1 MNSEKCDCNK
11 DFFINIFRGKK
22 VYEPPRYMSV
32 NEAVK
37 QLLEIPKTRD
47 LKGEEPGTRKA
58 GNPQEKKN
66 GLSAVRLKV
75 VL

>member
-1 MNSEKCDCNK
+1 
-11 DFFINIFRGKK
+11 
-22 VYEPPRYMSV
+22 MSV

-58 GNPQEKKN
+58 GNPQAEILVYRQLN
-66 GLSAVRLKV
+66 LK
-75 VL
+75 

>member
-1 MNSEKCDCNK
+1 MEKCDCNE
-11 DFFINIFRGKK
+11 DYFINIVRGKK

-58 GNPQEKKN
+58 SNPRAKKM
-66 GLSAVRLKV
+66 GYRQLD
-75 VL
+75 

>member
-47 LKGEEPGTRKA
+47 LKGEEPGTPKA
-58 GNPQEKKN
+58 GNPQAEK
-66 GLSAVRLKV
+66 LVYRQLDLK
-75 VL
+75 

>member
-1 MNSEKCDCNK
+1 MKSEKCDCTK

-58 GNPQEKKN
+58 SNQQAKKM
-66 GLSAVRLKV
+66 GYRELDLK
-75 VL
+75 

>member
-1 MNSEKCDCNK
+1 MNGEKCDCNK

-47 LKGEEPGTRKA
+47 LKGEEPGTSKA
-58 GNPQEKKN
+58 SNPQAKKL
-66 GLSAVRLKV
+66 GYRHLDLK
-75 VL
+75 

>member
-1 MNSEKCDCNK
+1 
-11 DFFINIFRGKK
+11 
-22 VYEPPRYMSV
+22 MSV

-58 GNPQEKKN
+58 GNPQAEK
-66 GLSAVRLKV
+66 LVYRQLDLK
-75 VL
+75 

>member
-1 MNSEKCDCNK
+1 
-11 DFFINIFRGKK
+11 
-22 VYEPPRYMSV
+22 MSV

-58 GNPQEKKN
+58 SNLQAKKL
-66 GLSAVRLKV
+66 GYRQLDLK
-75 VL
+75 

>member
-1 MNSEKCDCNK
+1 
-11 DFFINIFRGKK
+11 
-22 VYEPPRYMSV
+22 MSV

-58 GNPQEKKN
+58 SNPPTKKLGYRHLN
-66 GLSAVRLKV
+66 LK
-75 VL
+75 